1 MKTTFHLHRLL
12 LPLAVIFYFQVQ
24 FEDTFLGMIYGC
36 VMAFVAARFFPLF
49 TIEKD
54 KKDETENE

>member
-1 MKTTFHLHRLL
+1 MTFHLHRLL

-36 VMAFVAARFFPLF
+36 VMAFIASRFFPIF
-49 TIEKD
+49 TV
-54 KKDETENE
+54 KKDEKGETKDE